1 MIETCPQGRGV
12 ESVDGSVLVLNR
24 FEPIGSPTSSPLCH
38 EKKTPLTYCH
48 HSTHA
53 DGLSNP
59 REHYFLGVPVQ
70 RCPGGQ
76 RRKRAGRKLQL

>member
-12 ESVDGSVLVLNR
+12 ENVDGSLLVLNR
-24 FEPIGSPTSSPLCH
+24 FEPIGSPTTSPLCH
-38 EKKTPLTYCH
+38 EKKTPPAHCDC
-48 HSTHA
+48 STLA

-70 RCPGGQ
+70 RCPRGQ